1 MVPWRVLRLVIAD
14 SQHFDEEQDPNPH
27 QSKKSDP
34 DLHRNE
40 KRNPD
45 PHPGNLRSVKL
56 TRG

>member
-1 MVPWRVLRLVIAD
+1 MEAQNGAVEGPWTRDRR
-14 SQHFDEEQDPNPH
+14 QHFDEEQDPHPH

-45 PHPGNLRSVKL
+45 PQPGKL
-56 TRG
+56 EVR